1 MMDALQA
8 SLRIAGSGLAAQS
21 ARLRVISENMANA
34 QSTGATPGADPY
46 RRKTI
51 TFESELDKVSGMDVV
66 AVKDVGTD
74 PSAFQ
79 TEQDP
84 GNPAADANG
93 IVKLPNVNL
102 ITEMADMREANRSYE
117 AGLQVFKQSRD
128 LVSMTIDLLKSSS

>member
-8 SLRIAGSGLAAQS
+8 SLRVVGSGLAAQS
-21 ARLRVISENMANA
+21 ARLRVISENLANA

-51 TFESELDKVSGMDVV
+51 TFENELDKVSGMNTVQI
-66 AVKDVGTD
+66 KQIGTD
-74 PSAFQ
+74 PSDFVTQ
-79 TEQDP
+79 QDP
-84 GNPAADANG
+84 GNPAADASG
-93 IVKLPNVNL
+93 IVKMPNVNI

-117 AGLQVFKQSRD
+117 ADLQVFKQSRD